1 MARNKGGFMI
11 IDQRKTNAVIQA
23 LCNRGV
29 QGKSQKI
36 FLNASL
42 PEVDTDDIQRKIAE
56 LQEDLTAFARDIDC
70 IEQDYKNKAVENE
83 QENCQG

>member
-23 LCNRGV
+23 LCNSGL

-36 FLNASL
+36 FVDASL
-42 PEVDTDDIQRKIAE
+42 PDVDTDDIQRKIAN
-56 LQEDLTAFARDIDC
+56 LQEDLTAFVRDIAR

-83 QENCQG
+83 QENC